1 MQHPIL
7 KIKMKD
13 LYEKTMYYE
22 NKIKEAGYNLITKWG
37 T

>member
-1 MQHPIL
+1 MIHPIV
-7 KIKMKD
+7 KVPMKD

-22 NKIKEAGYNLITKWG
+22 NKIREAGYKLIVKWG